1 MLYGLLFKWESHLHD
16 IERYAYIW
24 KVYGIYLGKILNS
37 EKSSDVSVVTLPAQ
51 KKTTPYVVVKVY
63 ANIV

>member
-1 MLYGLLFKWESHLHD
+1 MWHLF
-16 IERYAYIW
+16 
-24 KVYGIYLGKILNS
+24 GKILNS

-51 KKTTPYVVVKVY
+51 KKTVPYVVVEVY

>member
-1 MLYGLLFKWESHLHD
+1 MLYGLLFKWVKPFTWYRK
-16 IERYAYIW
+16 IC
-24 KVYGIYLGKILNS
+24 IYLEGMWHLFGKILNS

-51 KKTTPYVVVKVY
+51 KKTVPYVVVEVY